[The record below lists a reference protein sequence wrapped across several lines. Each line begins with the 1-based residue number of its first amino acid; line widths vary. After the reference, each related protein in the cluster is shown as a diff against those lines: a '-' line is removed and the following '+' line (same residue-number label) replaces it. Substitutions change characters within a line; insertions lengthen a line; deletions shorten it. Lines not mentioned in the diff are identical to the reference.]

1 MPGWSA
7 VANWCA
13 HVNGVNPSPA
23 MRAWLT
29 DRASLTAKLI
39 TRCER
44 FRVQRLAQR
53 RAVCLLDEYAPIGL
67 PQPRKVV
74 ERDVLL
80 QCDGRTMVFA
90 HTVVPLD
97 ATATQWPLF
106 RSLGERSLGSTLFGD
121 PIVMRGALEYARL
134 HAGHPLVRRA
144 GAAIEFASEAASEVS
159 APLFARR
166 CLYRRKGGVLLVTE
180 LFLPAIST
188 LHNI

>member
-1 MPGWSA
+1 MPGRCA
-7 VANWCA
+7 VGSWVA

-29 DRASLTAKLI
+29 DRGSLTAKLVA
-39 TRCER
+39 RSER

-53 RAVCLLDEYAPIGL
+53 RAVCLLDECAPVGL

-80 QCDGRTMVFA
+80 QCDGRAMVFA
-90 HTVVPLD
+90 HTVVPLE

-106 RSLGERSLGSTLFGD
+106 RSLGERSLGTTLFGD
-121 PIVMRGALEYARL
+121 PIVARGALEYARL

-144 GAAIEFASEAASEVS
+144 CAAIDADAAAF

-180 LFLPAIST
+180 LFLPAIVT
-188 LHNI
+188 LRCWGML